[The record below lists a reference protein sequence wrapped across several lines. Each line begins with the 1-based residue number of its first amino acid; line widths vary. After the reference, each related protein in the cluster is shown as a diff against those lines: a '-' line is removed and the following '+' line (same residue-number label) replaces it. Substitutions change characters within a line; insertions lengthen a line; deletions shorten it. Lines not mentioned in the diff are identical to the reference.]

1 MIRFILLLPIKL
13 LGLVFMGISEAL
25 RASEARRR
33 EAERARLAQA
43 KRAEAERLREA
54 REEQRRQREAE
65 RSTRAAHTEATR
77 IRREQERAK
86 AEQLRAAKAAERV
99 READNDLA
107 HLEQRQRDLATLYSF
122 AESEYTNASTDRKKE
137 AAFRKMMAIDQQRR
151 TAARQA
157 ERLQYT
163 ITMGGR

>member
-13 LGLVFMGISEAL
+13 LGLVFMAIGGAIEA
-25 RASEARRR
+25 SQRRT
-33 EAERARLAQA
+33 
-43 KRAEAERLREA
+43 AEAERVRAAQAKLDERERIRREREA
-54 REEQRRQREAE
+54 AKA
-65 RSTRAAHTEATR
+65 TRAAQTEAAR

-86 AEQLRAAKAAERV
+86 AERLRAAKAAERV

-122 AESEYTNASTDRKKE
+122 AEAQYTNASTDRKKE
-137 AAFRKMMAIDQQRR
+137 AAFRKMMALDQQRR

-163 ITMGGR
+163 ISTGGR

>member
-1 MIRFILLLPIKL
+1 MIKELLLLPIRI
-13 LGLVFMGISEAL
+13 LGLVFVAIGGAIDAHQRRAAQVERL
-25 RASEARRR
+25 RIAQAKEEQKAMERGARIAAARAR
-33 EAERARLAQA
+33 EAERKRAAQA
-43 KRAEAERLREA
+43 RAEATEARRAEAERV
-54 REEQRRQREAE
+54 
-65 RSTRAAHTEATR
+65 
-77 IRREQERAK
+77 
-86 AEQLRAAKAAERV
+86 RAAKAAERV

-137 AAFRKMMAIDQQRR
+137 AAFRKMMALDQQRR

-163 ITMGGR
+163 ISTGGR

>member
-1 MIRFILLLPIKL
+1 MIRFLLLLPVKL
-13 LGLVFMGISEAL
+13 LGLVFMAIGGAIEAHQRRAAQADKL
-25 RASEARRR
+25 RIAQAKEEQRARERGAR
-33 EAERARLAQA
+33 IAAARANEAERKRAAQA
-43 KRAEAERLREA
+43 RAEATEERRAEAER
-54 REEQRRQREAE
+54 
-65 RSTRAAHTEATR
+65 
-77 IRREQERAK
+77 I
-86 AEQLRAAKAAERV
+86 RAAKAAERV

-122 AESEYTNASTDRKKE
+122 AESEYANASTDRKKE

-163 ITMGGR
+163 ISTGGR

>member
-1 MIRFILLLPIKL
+1 MIRFLLLLPVKL
-13 LGLVFMGISEAL
+13 LGLVFLGIGEAL

-33 EAERARLAQA
+33 EAERVRLAQA
-43 KRAEAERLREA
+43 KADERERLR
-54 REEQRRQREAE
+54 REREAA
-65 RSTRAAHTEATR
+65 RATRAAQTEAAR

-86 AEQLRAAKAAERV
+86 AERLRAAKAAERV

-122 AESEYTNASTDRKKE
+122 AEAQYTNASTDRKKE
-137 AAFRKMMAIDQQRR
+137 AAFRKMMALDQQRR

-163 ITMGGR
+163 ISTGGR

>member
-1 MIRFILLLPIKL
+1 MIKELLLLPIRI
-13 LGLVFMGISEAL
+13 LGLVFMAIGGAIDAHQR
-25 RASEARRR
+25 RAAQTERVRIAQAKEEQRAMERGERIAAARAK
-33 EAERARLAQA
+33 EAERKRAAQA
-43 KRAEAERLREA
+43 RAEATEARRAEAERV
-54 REEQRRQREAE
+54 
-65 RSTRAAHTEATR
+65 
-77 IRREQERAK
+77 K
-86 AEQLRAAKAAERV
+86 AAKAAERV

-137 AAFRKMMAIDQQRR
+137 AEFRKMMAIDQQRR

-163 ITMGGR
+163 ISTGGR

>member
-1 MIRFILLLPIKL
+1 MLLLPIRL
-13 LGLVFMGISEAL
+13 LGLVFMAIGGAIDAHQRRAAEEERL
-25 RASEARRR
+25 RIAQAKEEQRAMERGARIAAARAK
-33 EAERARLAQA
+33 EAERKRAAQA
-43 KRAEAERLREA
+43 RAEATEARRAEAERLRAA
-54 REEQRRQREAE
+54 R
-65 RSTRAAHTEATR
+65 
-77 IRREQERAK
+77 
-86 AEQLRAAKAAERV
+86 AAERV

-163 ITMGGR
+163 ISTGGR

>member
-1 MIRFILLLPIKL
+1 MIKGLLLLPLRIV
-13 LGLVFMGISEAL
+13 GLVFMAIGGAIEANQ
-25 RASEARRR
+25 RR
-33 EAERARLAQA
+33 Q
-43 KRAEAERLREA
+43 AEAERLRIA
-54 REEQRRQREAE
+54 QAKEEQRAMERGARIAAQRMKEAE
-65 RSTRAAHTEATR
+65 RKRAAQARAEATEA
-77 IRREQERAK
+77 RRAEAERVK
-86 AEQLRAAKAAERV
+86 AAKAAERV

-163 ITMGGR
+163 ISTGGR

>member
-1 MIRFILLLPIKL
+1 MIRFLLLLPVKL
-13 LGLVFMGISEAL
+13 LGLVFLGIGEAL

-33 EAERARLAQA
+33 EAERVRLAQA
-43 KRAEAERLREA
+43 KADERERLRREREA
-54 REEQRRQREAE
+54 ARATRAAQTETTRIQREAKQREAE
-65 RSTRAAHTEATR
+65 LV
-77 IRREQERAK
+77 K
-86 AEQLRAAKAAERV
+86 AAKAAERV

-122 AESEYTNASTDRKKE
+122 AEAQYTNASTDRKKE

-157 ERLQYT
+157 ERMQH
-163 ITMGGR
+163 IISMGGR

>member
-1 MIRFILLLPIKL
+1 MIKALILLPVKL
-13 LGLVFMGISEAL
+13 LGLVFLGISEAL
-25 RASEARRR
+25 KASEARRA
-33 EAERARLAQA
+33 EAERVRIAQA
-43 KRAEAERLREA
+43 KEEQRARERGARIAAARAKEAERQRAAKARAEATEARRAEAERV
-54 REEQRRQREAE
+54 
-65 RSTRAAHTEATR
+65 
-77 IRREQERAK
+77 K
-86 AEQLRAAKAAERV
+86 AAKAAERV

-122 AESEYTNASTDRKKE
+122 AESEYPNASTDRKKE

-163 ITMGGR
+163 ISTGGR